1 MSYNDIRRS
10 FIEYFQRNQH
20 VIKPSSSLV
29 PAEDPTLL
37 FANAGMNQFKDIF
50 LGIEQAES
58 PSVVTV
64 QRCVRAGGK
73 HNDLENVGY
82 TARHHT
88 FFEMLGNFSFGS
100 YFKREAISL
109 AFNFITKEVNIPVDR
124 LWVTVHYSDDE
135 AYDIW
140 HHEMNM
146 PCDRIVRCSD
156 KDNFW
161 AMGDVGPCGP
171 CSEIF
176 YDHGPS
182 VAGGPPGSDNAD
194 GDRFMEIWNLVFM
207 QYHRQAD
214 GQQIILPKPCV
225 DTGMGLERL
234 ACVLEGVISN
244 FDTSLFKSLKKDLMN
259 SVSNGQT
266 DDASLNVL
274 ADHLRSSAFI
284 IADGITPSA
293 EGRGY
298 VLRRLIRR
306 ALRHGYKMGIKKPFL
321 HKHVHHLIN
330 LMQDAYP
337 YLKAQQKLCEKV
349 LLQEQELFFE
359 TLQSGMKYFAQSL
372 DQTKDSITGET
383 LFKLYDTYGF
393 PIDIALDEAK
403 ERGLRCDTEAFEAL
417 MEERKVQS
425 RQSQQHA
432 LQADIT
438 QLPIEPSEFLRSTL
452 ETQAKITA
460 ILPVAGAPHLSWVCL
475 NHTPFYAESG
485 GQVGDTGLL
494 KTATT
499 LLNVLDT
506 QKIYHQIAML
516 VECEQ
521 SQLKVGEEVE
531 AKVDAARRIAIERHH
546 TATHLLHAALRELLG
561 SSVQQKGSLVTP
573 ERLRFDFAFERALT
587 EDEITALETYCQQH
601 IQSNRFVSTAILTKE
616 QALQEG
622 ALAFFED
629 KYGQT
634 VRVLTIGDGFSKEL
648 CGGTHIESLGELMA
662 MVIIV
667 EESVAAG
674 IRRIQALAGQAALDY
689 LKHQRSTSLR
699 LAEILN
705 VKTPELVSSVLKLQE
720 TIKTQQMMLQKLAQK
735 NLTLTLA
742 QTPLIKIKDYDF
754 LVQEIDSSHADLL
767 KTAADIVRSRS
778 TDIVGLL
785 ICLNN
790 EKLSVI
796 LTASPG
802 LADKVKLK
810 NIFDQ
815 IKGEFDLKGG
825 GRPDMI
831 QAGSTTGSSAKLKK
845 LIQQVTAL
853 LMA

>member
-64 QRCVRAGGK
+64 QRCVRAGG

-298 VLRRLIRR
+298 V
-306 ALRHGYKMGIKKPFL
+306 
-321 HKHVHHLIN
+321 
-330 LMQDAYP
+330 
-337 YLKAQQKLCEKV
+337 
-349 LLQEQELFFE
+349 
-359 TLQSGMKYFAQSL
+359 
-372 DQTKDSITGET
+372 
-383 LFKLYDTYGF
+383 
-393 PIDIALDEAK
+393 
-403 ERGLRCDTEAFEAL
+403 
-417 MEERKVQS
+417 
-425 RQSQQHA
+425 
-432 LQADIT
+432 
-438 QLPIEPSEFLRSTL
+438 
-452 ETQAKITA
+452 
-460 ILPVAGAPHLSWVCL
+460 
-475 NHTPFYAESG
+475 
-485 GQVGDTGLL
+485 
-494 KTATT
+494 
-499 LLNVLDT
+499 
-506 QKIYHQIAML
+506 
-516 VECEQ
+516 
-521 SQLKVGEEVE
+521 
-531 AKVDAARRIAIERHH
+531 
-546 TATHLLHAALRELLG
+546 
-561 SSVQQKGSLVTP
+561 
-573 ERLRFDFAFERALT
+573 
-587 EDEITALETYCQQH
+587 
-601 IQSNRFVSTAILTKE
+601 
-616 QALQEG
+616 
-622 ALAFFED
+622 
-629 KYGQT
+629 
-634 VRVLTIGDGFSKEL
+634 
-648 CGGTHIESLGELMA
+648 
-662 MVIIV
+662 
-667 EESVAAG
+667 
-674 IRRIQALAGQAALDY
+674 
-689 LKHQRSTSLR
+689 
-699 LAEILN
+699 
-705 VKTPELVSSVLKLQE
+705 
-720 TIKTQQMMLQKLAQK
+720 
-735 NLTLTLA
+735 
-742 QTPLIKIKDYDF
+742 
-754 LVQEIDSSHADLL
+754 
-767 KTAADIVRSRS
+767 
-778 TDIVGLL
+778 
-785 ICLNN
+785 
-790 EKLSVI
+790 
-796 LTASPG
+796 
-802 LADKVKLK
+802 
-810 NIFDQ
+810 
-815 IKGEFDLKGG
+815 
-825 GRPDMI
+825 
-831 QAGSTTGSSAKLKK
+831 
-845 LIQQVTAL
+845 
-853 LMA
+853 